1 MAKKVK
7 TSTQRYLPI
16 KEIRD
21 GVVILKNGEMRTILM
36 VSAVNFN
43 LKSRQEQDALLGSY
57 GNFLNGLGFPIQ
69 IIIQSRT
76 LDLDKYLTELEAIA
90 EKQTNPLLQTQT
102 NEYLNFVR
110 ELIGVA
116 NIMSK
121 TFYAVI
127 PYTTAPVNIGFFARL
142 FSKSSST
149 STKIGF
155 ENIKDKLMERT
166 NLVSNGLAAL
176 GLSNVQLN
184 TQEIIELFYST
195 YNPDTARRQKLFS
208 VSNVDISFIQKMQEE

>member
-1 MAKKVK
+1 MAKKPK

-21 GVVILKNGEMRTILM
+21 GVIILKNGEARTVLM

-43 LKSRQEQDALLGSY
+43 LKSRQEQDALINSY
-57 GNFLNGLGFPIQ
+57 GNFLNGLSFPIQ
-69 IIIQSRT
+69 VVTQSRT
-76 LDLDKYLTELEAIA
+76 LDLDEYLKELEVVAS
-90 EKQTNPLLQTQT
+90 KQTNPLLQTQT
-102 NEYLNFVR
+102 KEYLGFVR

-121 TFYAVI
+121 TFYVVL
-127 PYTTAPVNIGFFARL
+127 PYSTAPVNLGFFTRL
-142 FSKSSST
+142 FGKTPSAA
-149 STKIGF
+149 TKTGF
-155 ENIKDKLMERT
+155 ENIKTQLTERT
-166 NLVSNGLAAL
+166 SLVSNGLAAL

-195 YNPDTARRQKLFS
+195 YNPDTSRRQKLFS